1 MIKFDGLVIK
11 VEPDYKDRIEKGI
24 EIDELWCEVYQESDT
39 EFKHKLGDFNMTQ
52 GFEYDEESVESI
64 EKGIKK
70 MVESDWASYQLE
82 IKTLE
87 LDRTKQI
94 LGNAVEYI
102 KESPS
107 MAEPSMFRI
116 CFARLLSSL
125 FVSNHT
131 PLPLL
136 LAMFLEIVLSLT
148 IILILLW
155 KSLSALL
162 L

>member
-70 MVESDWASYQLE
+70 MIENDWSSYQLE

-87 LDRTKQI
+87 LERTREL

-102 KESPS
+102 KESVNS
-107 MAEPSMFRI
+107 EDLDTALKI
-116 CFARLLSSL
+116 CIGM
-125 FVSNHT
+125 T
-131 PLPLL
+131 DD
-136 LAMFLEIVLSLT
+136 EI
-148 IILILLW
+148 
-155 KSLSALL
+155 KSLESSSEVQEEGINLS
-162 L
+162 

>member
-11 VEPDYKDRIEKGI
+11 VEPDYKYRIEKGI

-39 EFKHKLGDFNMTQ
+39 QFKHKLGDFNMTQ

-70 MVESDWASYQLE
+70 MIENDWSSYQLE

-87 LDRTKQI
+87 LERTREL

-102 KESPS
+102 KESVNS
-107 MAEPSMFRI
+107 EDLDTALKI
-116 CFARLLSSL
+116 CIGM
-125 FVSNHT
+125 T
-131 PLPLL
+131 DD
-136 LAMFLEIVLSLT
+136 EI
-148 IILILLW
+148 
-155 KSLSALL
+155 KSLESSSEVQEEGMNLS
-162 L
+162 

>member
-39 EFKHKLGDFNMTQ
+39 QFKHKLGDFNMTQ

-70 MVESDWASYQLE
+70 MIENDWSSYQLE

-87 LDRTKQI
+87 IDRMKDI
-94 LGNAVEYI
+94 LKNAVEYV
-102 KESPS
+102 KETVDSDDFIRVLKFCFGMNHEEIDS
-107 MAEPSMFRI
+107 LNAEVKEEQHEGI
-116 CFARLLSSL
+116 NLS
-125 FVSNHT
+125 
-131 PLPLL
+131 
-136 LAMFLEIVLSLT
+136 
-148 IILILLW
+148 
-155 KSLSALL
+155 
-162 L
+162 